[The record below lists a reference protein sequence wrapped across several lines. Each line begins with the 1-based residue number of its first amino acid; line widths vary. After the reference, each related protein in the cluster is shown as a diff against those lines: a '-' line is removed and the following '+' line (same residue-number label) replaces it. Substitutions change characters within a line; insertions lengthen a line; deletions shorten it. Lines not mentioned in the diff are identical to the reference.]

1 MPLYQKEME
10 ILSAT
15 QINMLKAVV
24 KREKQFTS
32 GRVMNEY
39 RLGTPHNVSKNK
51 TMLINNDIIGE
62 TDGNYCFMDPAFEL
76 WFRKT
81 FLKEPYGNTDL
92 KI

>member
-10 ILSAT
+10 ILSTT
-15 QINMLKAVV
+15 QLNLLKAIA
-24 KREKQFTS
+24 KGERQFTS

-39 RLGTPHNVSKNK
+39 RLGTPRNVSKNK
-51 TMLINNDIIGE
+51 ALLVNNDIIGE

-81 FLKEPYGNTDL
+81 FLNESYRNPDL
-92 KI
+92 IV